1 MGYAGPFNVLVYHI
15 WYWTKKTWANML
27 SEKSNIR
34 SRFQLDVLQAVAS
47 ITSTRKY
54 QAAQLEELKAVV
66 GTYHPLG

>member
-1 MGYAGPFNVLVYHI
+1 
-15 WYWTKKTWANML
+15 ML

-66 GTYHPLG
+66 GTYHPLGW